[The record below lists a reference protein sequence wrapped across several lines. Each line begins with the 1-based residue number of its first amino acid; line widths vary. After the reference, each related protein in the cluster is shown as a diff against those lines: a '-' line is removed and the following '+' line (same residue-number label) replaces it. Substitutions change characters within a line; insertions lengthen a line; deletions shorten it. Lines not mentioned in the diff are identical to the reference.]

1 MKDDKSNGKS
11 TLTVRGSAKM
21 NRETGDF
28 AFKPYETGEPDHKN
42 VRRHGCCTVYETEGK
57 KESSIVAHLKVKKET
72 VDPFGEMWPDFVAGM
87 KPYIKQEPKAPTT
100 KTLME
105 RPGVNVWQVKKEGLV
120 KVLMTIDL
128 KEEREPS
135 TQLFNLTSEVNK
147 CLVINET
154 SLRPQRK

>member
-1 MKDDKSNGKS
+1 MSTEKMTNGMS

-57 KESSIVAHLKVKKET
+57 KDSSVVAHLKVKKET
-72 VDPFGEMWPDFVAGM
+72 VDPFGEMWPDFLAAM
-87 KPYIKQEPKAPTT
+87 KPYVKQEPKTPRT

-105 RPGVNVWQVKKEGLV
+105 KEGVAVWQVKKERLV
-120 KVLMTIDL
+120 RVLMTISLDS
-128 KEEREPS
+128 EREPS
-135 TQLFNLTSEVNK
+135 AQLFNLTSEVNK
-147 CLVINET
+147 CLVINAT
-154 SLRPQRK
+154 SLKRRK

>member
-1 MKDDKSNGKS
+1 MKDDKTNGKS
-11 TLTVRGSAKM
+11 TLRVRGSAKM

-28 AFKPYETGEPDHKN
+28 TFKPYEEGEPDHKN

-57 KESSIVAHLKVKKET
+57 KESSIVAHLKVKKDT
-72 VDPFGEMWPDFVAGM
+72 TDPFGEMWPDFVAGM
-87 KPYIKQEPKAPTT
+87 KPYIKQVPKAPTT
-100 KTLME
+100 KALME

-154 SLRPQRK
+154 SLKRRK

>member
-1 MKDDKSNGKS
+1 MKDDKTNGKS
-11 TLTVRGSAKM
+11 TLRVRGSAKM

-28 AFKPYETGEPDHKN
+28 TFKPYEEGEPDHKN

-57 KESSIVAHLKVKKET
+57 KESSIVAHLKVKKDT
-72 VDPFGEMWPDFVAGM
+72 TDPFGEMWPDFLVGM

-100 KTLME
+100 KALME

-154 SLRPQRK
+154 SLKRRK